1 MATVAKP
8 TLLDRPAWTARL
20 HEWVITVDHKR
31 IGIMYVLMAIVFL
44 VIAGSEALALRW
56 QLVKPANNFLGPDTF
71 NQFFTMHG
79 TTMVFFVGMPI
90 LIGIAN
96 YVVPLQIGARDM
108 AFPRIN
114 AFGFWVTLFGGLL
127 AYFSFFVPGGPP
139 AIGWFAYAPLTER
152 TFARGSGVDF
162 WALGLL
168 VSGIGTIA
176 AGVNFVATILTMR
189 CPGMTLRKIPF
200 FTWTIL
206 WTAVQIL
213 LAIPPLTAALVM
225 VEFDRVLG
233 ANFFSPQNGGSAYL
247 WQHLFWFFG
256 HPEVYIL
263 ILPAFG
269 MISDVIPVFAQGAVR
284 LRIHGRR
291 DDGDRV
297 HQHGSVGAPHVCRR
311 HEPHAG
317 HVFRRREFAG
327 LHSYRHQV
335 FQLASHDVWRAHP
348 PGISHAVLLRL
359 PFDVRAG
366 RIDGH
371 HARRGA
377 V

>member
-8 TLLDRPAWTARL
+8 ALLDRPAWTARL

-44 VIAGSEALALRW
+44 VIAGCEALALRW

-189 CPGMTLRKIPF
+189 CPGMTLRKVPF

-269 MISDVIPVFAQGAVR
+269 MISDVIPVFAARCCSATNSWPPPRWPSCSSAWGC
-284 LRIHGRR
+284 GRTT
-291 DDGDRV
+291 
-297 HQHGSVGAPHVCRR
+297 C
-311 HEPHAG
+311 
-317 HVFRRREFAG
+317 
-327 LHSYRHQV
+327 L
-335 FQLASHDVWRAHP
+335 P
-348 PGISHAVLLRL
+348 PA
-359 PFDVRAG
+359 
-366 RIDGH
+366 
-371 HARRGA
+371 
-377 V
+377 

>member
-8 TLLDRPAWTARL
+8 ALFDRPAWTALL

-44 VIAGSEALALRW
+44 VIAGCEALAIRW
-56 QLVKPANNFLGPDTF
+56 QLVKPANTFLGPDTF

-90 LIGIAN
+90 LIGMAN

-176 AGVNFVATILTMR
+176 AGVNF
-189 CPGMTLRKIPF
+189 
-200 FTWTIL
+200 
-206 WTAVQIL
+206 
-213 LAIPPLTAALVM
+213 
-225 VEFDRVLG
+225 
-233 ANFFSPQNGGSAYL
+233 
-247 WQHLFWFFG
+247 
-256 HPEVYIL
+256 
-263 ILPAFG
+263 
-269 MISDVIPVFAQGAVR
+269 
-284 LRIHGRR
+284 
-291 DDGDRV
+291 
-297 HQHGSVGAPHVCRR
+297 RR
-311 HEPHAG
+311 HD
-317 HVFRRREFAG
+317 
-327 LHSYRHQV
+327 S
-335 FQLASHDVWRAHP
+335 
-348 PGISHAVLLRL
+348 
-359 PFDVRAG
+359 
-366 RIDGH
+366 
-371 HARRGA
+371 
-377 V
+377 